1 MMETQPL
8 RVLVLYWPFRNILD
22 FSIPISQSMPHCDWI
37 SEIHHLV
44 TRNHELESNDNK
56 ILAKVH
62 GSTIDKFYPFV
73 ANLTKFFLPILQPI
87 FICRDYPTHPP
98 DLAWLPILGT
108 TPGPISHN
116 LFKVLTNC
124 TFETIK
130 FSKLCKNGPNNIKFS
145 VLQMVKPSLGP
156 LVNCTIIKK
165 SEFSQAQVSGII
177 RKLQVFSADKIRF
190 FL

>member
-1 MMETQPL
+1 MAKTSDRHIHASGRQSDLTMMETQPL

-44 TRNHELESNDNK
+44 TRNHELESRNDNK

-73 ANLTKFFLPILQPI
+73 ANLTKFFLPTLQPI

-116 LFKVLTNC
+116 LSISLLFPVPQSIN
-124 TFETIK
+124 
-130 FSKLCKNGPNNIKFS
+130 KLHLWDN
-145 VLQMVKPSLGP
+145 
-156 LVNCTIIKK
+156 
-165 SEFSQAQVSGII
+165 
-177 RKLQVFSADKIRF
+177 KIF
-190 FL
+190 